1 MVKRN
6 MIHTKRMPEMLSD
19 VTVQPIMFVLLFAF
33 VFGASIAT
41 RGGASYRE
49 FLLPGIQAQTIVFTA
64 FVVSTGITADIE
76 KGIIDRFRSLP
87 IRRSAVLI
95 GRSVASLLHS
105 SIGVVVMAVTGL
117 CIGWRIRGGVAE
129 AVLAFGLILVFGFG
143 MIWFGILIGSLM
155 RSVEAVNGVMFT
167 VLFPITFLANTFA
180 PTEPMPHWL
189 RVIAEWNPV
198 SSLAQAMR
206 ELWGNG
212 PAAPP
217 DAQLPL
223 HHPVLATILWSLA
236 LTAIIRAVRIARL
249 RASHRELARPPSAR
263 LQPRRPALALPLLE
277 CHFAGHWSAGREELA
292 PGVHGVLGGLQPLRD
307 QQFGGVGGLL
317 AERRTS
323 GRSAA
328 VKFSSTND
336 APILAA
342 GRAADADAH
351 PLKVV
356 GAQRRRHRPQ
366 AVVAGHAAAELQPD
380 AAEVDVELVVDD
392 HDVGGRHRVELRQR
406 PDLAAR
412 LVHVA
417 SAAWPA
423 PPAGRRACPVTT
435 SAPDFLCTL
444 NVEPDAL
451 GQQVGDD
458 EAEVVPGRGVVGPG
472 IAQAH
477 HQ

>member
-1 MVKRN
+1 MTVAAQQLNVSVDRPQIRPTNILRQSWIMVKRN

-41 RGGASYRE
+41 SGSASYRE

-117 CIGWRIRGGVAE
+117 CIGWRIRGSVTE
-129 AVLAFGLILVFGFG
+129 AALAFALILVFGFG

-180 PTEPMPHWL
+180 PTEPMQHWL

-212 PAAPP
+212 PPAPP

-223 HHPVLATILWSLA
+223 HHPIAATILYSLA
-236 LTAIIRAVRIARL
+236 LTALFAPFAL
-249 RASHRELARPPSAR
+249 RAYA
-263 LQPRRPALALPLLE
+263 
-277 CHFAGHWSAGREELA
+277 
-292 PGVHGVLGGLQPLRD
+292 
-307 QQFGGVGGLL
+307 
-317 AERRTS
+317 RRT
-323 GRSAA
+323 
-328 VKFSSTND
+328 
-336 APILAA
+336 
-342 GRAADADAH
+342 AD
-351 PLKVV
+351 
-356 GAQRRRHRPQ
+356 
-366 AVVAGHAAAELQPD
+366 
-380 AAEVDVELVVDD
+380 
-392 HDVGGRHRVELRQR
+392 
-406 PDLAAR
+406 
-412 LVHVA
+412 
-417 SAAWPA
+417 
-423 PPAGRRACPVTT
+423 
-435 SAPDFLCTL
+435 
-444 NVEPDAL
+444 
-451 GQQVGDD
+451 
-458 EAEVVPGRGVVGPG
+458 
-472 IAQAH
+472 
-477 HQ
+477 